1 MEKTGVKNEKVGQ
14 RSREEERRAE
24 LKRRELEDDEV
35 GMMLRLAN
43 FLYTTLCFKTARI
56 LTV

>member
-1 MEKTGVKNEKVGQ
+1 MKTKFLKRVVLQRMEKSGVKNEKVGQ

-35 GMMLRLAN
+35 G
-43 FLYTTLCFKTARI
+43 
-56 LTV
+56 

>member
-35 GMMLRLAN
+35 GMMVRLV
-43 FLYTTLCFKTARI
+43 TTGHL
-56 LTV
+56 